1 MFAKRVDNL
10 FIHVYDEE
18 DWDEKTDNY
27 YHLVNVLHEDTSKEN
42 YLYYYGAVKDFNK
55 VSDINLY
62 RITEK
67 LFVKPK
73 YSKFILWQNKD
84 ITMIA

>member
-1 MFAKRVDNL
+1 MFTKRVYDL
-10 FIHVYDEE
+10 FICVR
-18 DWDEKTDNY
+18 DEKVWDKRTDDF
-27 YHLVNVLHEDTSKEN
+27 YHLVKILHEDTLKEN

-62 RITEK
+62 RIAEK
-67 LFVKPK
+67 LFIKPK